1 MHKNI
6 FMFIGNGAKTITSP
20 QLIAKDMYLKIIL
33 DILTEIRNPEPKES
47 SVQTIRITRTNRA
60 RLSMKYLLGTL

>member
-1 MHKNI
+1 
-6 FMFIGNGAKTITSP
+6 MFAGNGRKIIASP